1 MARVTVEDCIEH
13 LPNRFEL
20 VSLAATRA
28 KQIASGNPI
37 NLERDNDK
45 DTVVALREIAESKLN
60 LDNLRNELTQNY
72 QKYGKQ
78 DTIDEIQAGFGLQ
91 KPRADI
97 NDELSSLNMADEDDL
112 EDAGLSAADD
122 EGADLAFGDD
132 DVKDAD

>member
-37 NLERDNDK
+37 NVERDNDK
-45 DTVVALREIAESKLN
+45 DTVVSLREIAESKLS
-60 LDNLRNELTQNY
+60 LETLRNELTQTF

-78 DTIDEIQAGFGLQ
+78 DTIDEVSQGFGIT
-91 KPRADI
+91 KRADI
-97 NDELSSLNMADEDDL
+97 QDEVAAFQTVDEEDL
-112 EDAGLSAADD
+112 EDMGTEGDD
-122 EGADLAFGDD
+122 DLAFGGD
-132 DVKDAD
+132 DVTDED

>member
-37 NLERDNDK
+37 NIERDNDK
-45 DTVVALREIAESKLN
+45 DTVVSLREIADSKVS
-60 LDNLRNELTQNY
+60 LDLLRDELIQGF

-78 DTIDEIQAGFGLQ
+78 DTIDEIQSGFGLQ
-91 KPRADI
+91 GKRADI
-97 NDELSSLNMADEDDL
+97 EDELSSLNIADEDDL
-112 EDAGLSAADD
+112 DEAGLEFGADD
-122 EGADLAFGDD
+122 VVDEE
-132 DVKDAD
+132 

>member
-20 VSLAATRA
+20 VALASTRA

-37 NLERDNDK
+37 HIERDNDK
-45 DTVVALREIAESKLN
+45 DTVVALREIAESKLS
-60 LDNLRNELTQNY
+60 LDSLRNELIQNY

-78 DTIDEIQAGFGLQ
+78 DTIDEIQGGFGLN

-97 NDELSSLNMADEDDL
+97 TDEITSLQMIDEDDL
-112 EDAGLSAADD
+112 EEMGTEGEGDA
-122 EGADLAFGDD
+122 GADLAFGDD
-132 DVKDAD
+132 DIVDEK

>member
-20 VSLAATRA
+20 VALAATRA

-45 DTVVALREIAESKLN
+45 DTVVALREIAESKLD
-60 LDNLRNELTQNY
+60 LEHLRNELTQNF

-78 DTIDEIQAGFGLQ
+78 DTIDEIQAGFGIQ

-97 NDELSSLNMADEDDL
+97 NDELTSLNMADEDEL
-112 EDAGLSAADD
+112 EDAGMSAADD

-132 DVKDAD
+132 DVTDGD

>member
-45 DTVVALREIAESKLN
+45 DTVVALREIAESKLS
-60 LDNLRNELTQNY
+60 LDGLRGELTQSF

-78 DTIDEIQAGFGLQ
+78 DTIDEIQAGFGQ
-91 KPRADI
+91 NRADI
-97 NDELSSLNMADEDDL
+97 KDELTSLNMADEDDL
-112 EDAGLSAADD
+112 DEAGLSAGDD
-122 EGADLAFGDD
+122 AGADLAFGDD
-132 DVKDAD
+132 EVDTND

>member
-37 NLERDNDK
+37 HIERDNDK
-45 DTVVALREIAESKLN
+45 DTVVSLREIAESKLS
-60 LDNLRNELTQNY
+60 LDSLRNELTQSF

-78 DTIDEIQAGFGLQ
+78 DVIDEIQSGFGQ
-91 KPRADI
+91 NRADI
-97 NDELSSLNMADEDDL
+97 KDELTSLNMADEDDL
-112 EDAGLSAADD
+112 EDAGLSASND
-122 EGADLAFGDD
+122 EGADLAFGED